1 MVTKEGLVIIDT
13 TESAEAAGEILAELR
28 KITKAP
34 VHTIIYT
41 HYHPDHNQGTAA
53 FYKEGVRIIATK
65 DNVEY
70 TNYQNV
76 MLGPHHLRSRATQAG
91 GMAPEF
97 AFDLP
102 VDENP
107 FRAIGQKVDVIMP
120 TVTFD
125 REKGLAREDMA
136 FVTWE
141 HPMILEAMEMVHST
155 ELGNAAIGTIKLKGV
170 PAGTMLLEALYTI
183 NCVAPRALQVERFL
197 PLSPIRLLVDA
208 SGKQLADLVPH
219 ARLNSLVEKVQKS
232 TALAII
238 KQVHKEVDAKM
249 RLANAQAE
257 EKLQHTLADAESR
270 MRADLGAEL
279 ARLEALRQLNPAIR
293 EEELA
298 HLRYRIDECALHIQ
312 HASLQLQAL
321 RLIITT

>member
-1 MVTKEGLVIIDT
+1 M
-13 TESAEAAGEILAELR
+13 
-28 KITKAP
+28 
-34 VHTIIYT
+34 
-41 HYHPDHNQGTAA
+41 
-53 FYKEGVRIIATK
+53 
-65 DNVEY
+65 
-70 TNYQNV
+70 
-76 MLGPHHLRSRATQAG
+76 
-91 GMAPEF
+91 
-97 AFDLP
+97 
-102 VDENP
+102 
-107 FRAIGQKVDVIMP
+107 
-120 TVTFD
+120 
-125 REKGLAREDMA
+125 
-136 FVTWE
+136 
-141 HPMILEAMEMVHST
+141 
-155 ELGNAAIGTIKLKGV
+155 
-170 PAGTMLLEALYTI
+170 
-183 NCVAPRALQVERFL
+183 ERFL